1 MKEDSLLF
9 QVLDQK
15 RDCIG
20 YFANNSINPT
30 KQMPL
35 SGATW
40 EYSTHLPG
48 EYYEL
53 ARVYSAGA
61 TLTDVC
67 PEDLRDSWEEVKK
80 QLRACLKAFKTSQLS
95 LDENCFYDVVP
106 EYFLYQYLQAKN
118 NITQHVLGTYPKP
131 ANYQFMYNLIEM
143 LSFIREQPL
152 NLDISSINHLLGSV
166 RGKNFH
172 RSLQTLKRVCDYNPW
187 GTVTGRLATQ
197 PNTFPILTMN
207 KEFRAC
213 IKPKNDWFVE
223 LDFNAAELRTL
234 IALTG
239 EEQPQIDIHEW
250 NRENIYRNIG
260 SREDA
265 KKRIFAWMYNSKSED
280 FLSNR
285 AYDKET
291 VKNKYWDG
299 SRVETDY
306 GRVIENV
313 DEHHALNYVVQSTT
327 VDMVHEQAYKVYELL
342 KGKKSHIAFLI
353 HDAVYIDLADEDRNE
368 LLNLL
373 DTFRKT
379 RYDMFKVNVSAGRN
393 LGEMKELKL

>member
-1 MKEDSLLF
+1 MLF
-9 QVLDQK
+9 QVLDLK
-15 RDCIG
+15 RDCVG
-20 YFANNSINPT
+20 YYANNKIH
-30 KQMPL
+30 
-35 SGATW
+35 SGAMAPPTGETW
-40 EYSTHLPG
+40 EMSRHMRG
-48 EYYEL
+48 DSYEL
-53 ARVYSAGA
+53 GRIYSQGA

-67 PEDLRDSWEEVKK
+67 PEEMREHWVEIKK
-80 QLRACLKAFKTSQLS
+80 TLKSCLKAFRTSQLS

-106 EYFLYQYLQAKN
+106 EYFLYQYLEAKN
-118 NITQHVLGTYPKP
+118 KITRHVLDTISRPI
-131 ANYQFMYNLIEM
+131 NYNFMYNLVEM
-143 LSFIREQPL
+143 LSDIRSREL
-152 NLDISSINHLLGSV
+152 SVDINQIKHLLSSV
-166 RGKNFH
+166 RGMNFH
-172 RSLQTLKRVCDYNPW
+172 RTLQTVSPVCDYNPW
-187 GTVTGRLATQ
+187 GTITGRLSTN
-197 PNTFPILTMN
+197 PNSLPILTMN

-313 DEHHALNYVVQSTT
+313 DEHHALNYIVQSTP

-379 RYDMFKVNVSAGRN
+379 RYDMFKVNVSAGKN
-393 LGEMKELKL
+393 LGAMKELKL

>member
-1 MKEDSLLF
+1 MLF
-9 QVLDQK
+9 QLLDAK
-15 RDCIG
+15 ADCLG
-20 YFANNSINPT
+20 YYENQTITHSTSAPRHGS
-30 KQMPL
+30 
-35 SGATW
+35 TW
-40 EYSTHLPG
+40 DYSPHLRG
-48 EYYEL
+48 GRYEL
-53 ARVYSAGA
+53 ARIYSQGM
-61 TLTDVC
+61 TITDVC
-67 PEDLRDSWEEVKK
+67 PEDMKATWVEIKK
-80 QLRACLKAFKTSQLS
+80 TLKSCLKSFRTSRLS

-106 EYFLYQYLQAKN
+106 EYFLYQYLEAKN
-118 NITQHVLGTYPKP
+118 KITQHVLDTTPRP
-131 ANYQFMYNLIEM
+131 VNYDFMYNLVEM
-143 LSFIREQPL
+143 LSDIRSRELSVNVRPIQ
-152 NLDISSINHLLGSV
+152 HLLSSV
-166 RGKNFH
+166 RGLNFH
-172 RSLQTLKRVCDYNPW
+172 RTLQTVKHTCDYNPW
-187 GTVTGRLATQ
+187 GTVTGRLSTN
-197 PNTFPILTMN
+197 PNSFPILTMN

-223 LDFNAAELRTL
+223 FDFNAAELRTL

-250 NRENIYRNIG
+250 NRKNIYRNIG

-291 VKNKYWDG
+291 VKDKYWDG
-299 SRVETDY
+299 SRIETDY
-306 GRVIENV
+306 GRIIENV
-313 DEHHALNYVVQSTT
+313 DEHHALNYIVQSTT
-327 VDMVHEQAYKVYELL
+327 IDMVHEQAYKVYELL
-342 KGKKSHIAFLI
+342 KGKKSHISFLI

-379 RYDMFKVNVSAGRN
+379 RYDIFKVNVSAGRN

>member
-1 MKEDSLLF
+1 MLF
-9 QVLDQK
+9 QALDLK
-15 RDCIG
+15 SDCVG
-20 YFANNSINPT
+20 YYANNTINPNR
-30 KQMPL
+30 PL
-35 SGATW
+35 PLEGATW
-40 EYSTHLPG
+40 EFSPHLQGDHYEIGQIYSQ
-48 EYYEL
+48 
-53 ARVYSAGA
+53 GA
-61 TLTDVC
+61 TITAAC
-67 PEDLRDSWEEVKK
+67 PEELREEWENIKK
-80 QLRACLKAFKTSQLS
+80 TLKSCLKAFRTSHLS

-106 EYFLYQYLQAKN
+106 EYFLYQYLETKN
-118 NITQHVLGTYPKP
+118 KVTQHVLDTYPRPK
-131 ANYQFMYNLIEM
+131 NYDLTYNLLEM
-143 LSFIREQPL
+143 LTTIRGQHLKVNIGP
-152 NLDISSINHLLGSV
+152 IKHLLASV
-166 RGKNFH
+166 KGQNFQ
-172 RSLQTLKRVCDYNPW
+172 RTLHTVKHVCDYNPW
-187 GTVTGRLATQ
+187 GTVTGRLAAN
-197 PNTFPILTMN
+197 PNSFPILTMN

-213 IKPKNDWFVE
+213 IEPKNDYLVE

-250 NRENIYRNIG
+250 NRKNIYRNIG

-313 DEHHALNYVVQSTT
+313 DEHHALNYIVQSTT
-327 VDMVHEQAYKVYELL
+327 IDMVHEQAYKIYELL

-379 RYDMFKVNVSAGRN
+379 RYDMFKVNVSAGKN
-393 LGEMKELKL
+393 LGDMKELKL